1 MKKVY
6 TDLKKGDVIKLQ
18 PLGLELRVGLL
29 QGRGDMVLSFPDGGL
44 RNRTLLRN
52 NIVIINEYLQIQNS
66 GNRGYGNR
74 AHVTLCFP
82 ENYFFE
88 WIEKKRVNGN

>member
-1 MKKVY
+1 MKQVY
-6 TDLKKGDVIKLQ
+6 TDLKKGEVIKLQ
-18 PLGLELRVGLL
+18 PLGLELRVSFL
-29 QGRGDMVLSFPDGGL
+29 QGNGDVVLSFSNGL

-52 NIVIINEYLQIQNS
+52 NTVVINEYLQIHNS

-82 ENYFFE
+82 EDYSFE
-88 WIEKKRVNGN
+88 WIEKERVNGN